1 MFFVIC
7 SGMNVRQ
14 IQAIS
19 DEIEVRMK
27 KRGDY
32 PISIEGYNN
41 AEWVLLDFG
50 DMIVHVFT
58 EKARAY
64 YDLERL
70 WRDAREVE
78 PESE

>member
-1 MFFVIC
+1 
-7 SGMNVRQ
+7 
-14 IQAIS
+14 
-19 DEIEVRMK
+19 MK

-70 WRDAREVE
+70 WRDAREVAAE
-78 PESE
+78 PEEE